1 MLFLPEQKIARKE
14 HLISMAVPARRAFS
28 PAAMQDDFRS
38 RPNGAK
44 LATARRVVNGVM
56 ARRRFDQNPPQY
68 GGTP

>member
-38 RPNGAK
+38 RPDGAK
-44 LATARRVVNGVM
+44 LATARAWLM
-56 ARRRFDQNPPQY
+56 A
-68 GGTP
+68 